1 MKIEI
6 VYDPAKQPLV
16 NRVAAAA
23 KPAAT
28 STVAAAGGGGA
39 PAR

>member
-16 NRVAAAA
+16 NRVAAPKAA
-23 KPAAT
+23 PAA
-28 STVAAAGGGGA
+28 STVAAAGGSGST
-39 PAR
+39 R